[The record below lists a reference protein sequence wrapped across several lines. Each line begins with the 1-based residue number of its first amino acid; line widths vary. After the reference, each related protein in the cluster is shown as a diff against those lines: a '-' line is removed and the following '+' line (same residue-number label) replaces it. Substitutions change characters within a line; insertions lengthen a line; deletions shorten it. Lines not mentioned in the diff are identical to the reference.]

1 MVAPIRDFG
10 NKFYSI
16 SAFHTLESNMTH
28 SSNIDITSEIVNDIL
43 KNSCDNYD
51 KVRGHTM
58 TSNTHSPMT
67 MSLSSSKCDED
78 YITRVQWESNNMV
91 EDDLI
96 VMSDN
101 PRLEYATLSSQP
113 C

>member
-10 NKFYSI
+10 NKFCSI
-16 SAFHTLESNMTH
+16 SVFHTPESNMTH
-28 SSNIDITSEIVNDIL
+28 FSNIDMTSEIVNDIL

-51 KVRGHTM
+51 KVRGRTM
-58 TSNTHSPMT
+58 TSNTYSPKT
-67 MSLSSSKCDED
+67 VSLFSSECDED
-78 YITRVQWESNNMV
+78 YTTRVQWESNNMV

-101 PRLEYATLSSQP
+101 P
-113 C
+113 